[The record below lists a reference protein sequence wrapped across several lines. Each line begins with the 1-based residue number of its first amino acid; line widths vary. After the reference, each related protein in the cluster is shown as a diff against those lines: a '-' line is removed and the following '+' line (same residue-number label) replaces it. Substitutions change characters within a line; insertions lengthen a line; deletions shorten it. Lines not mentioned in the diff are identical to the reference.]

1 MRGITLDTGALVA
14 LERKKPRAHALLR
27 AARTRELVLTIPAT
41 VLAEWWRGQKGPSRK
56 LRAGCIVERMDESL
70 AEAVGETLADVRGA
84 SLVDAAVMTSAARR
98 GDVVFTS
105 DIEDLERLQRRFPT
119 VRLVRV

>member
-1 MRGITLDTGALVA
+1 
-14 LERKKPRAHALLR
+14 
-27 AARTRELVLTIPAT
+27 
-41 VLAEWWRGQKGPSRK
+41 
-56 LRAGCIVERMDESL
+56 AGCIVERMDESL

-84 SLVDAAVMTSAARR
+84 SLVDAAVMTSAAKR